1 MSNNSAD
8 LVRASQEGDLDEV
21 KALLRS
27 GVDVNCQNEHGMGP
41 LLTCEPS
48 VIEYLLAEGADPSI
62 QTNEYGASVLAG
74 LCYVTN
80 VKCVRILLEHD
91 ADPNLGRDETLETP
105 MHHCLGGTHNPLGNA
120 ADGDV
125 EEILRLL
132 VNHGA
137 NVNAK
142 TKPGIESC
150 NYWGLY
156 TRGETPLHRAAAW
169 GTSEAIEVLLAAGA
183 EPAIMDSNGE
193 TPYHWA
199 SWHKRDR
206 EIVERLKTSKL

>member
-1 MSNNSAD
+1 MPFNATD
-8 LVRASQEGDLDEV
+8 LVRASQEGDLDRV
-21 KALLRS
+21 KAVLTS
-27 GVDVNCQNEHGMGP
+27 GVDVNSQDEHGMGP
-41 LLTCEPS
+41 LLTFEPS
-48 VIEYLLAEGADPSI
+48 VTEYLLAEGADPNI

-74 LCYVTN
+74 LCYATSVE
-80 VKCVRILLEHD
+80 CVRILLEHG

-105 MHHCLGGTHNPLGNA
+105 LHHCLGGSHNPLGIA

-125 EEILRLL
+125 EEVLRLL

-142 TKPGIESC
+142 TRPGIKSC

-169 GTSEAIEVLLAAGA
+169 GSSEAIEILLVAGA
-183 EPAIMDSNGE
+183 EPEIMDSNGE
-193 TPYHWA
+193 TPYKWA
-199 SWHKRDR
+199 GWHKRDR
-206 EIVERLKTSKL
+206 NIVERLKAS